1 MVASHQEGPGQ
12 NHSLDGTLIGGVHE
26 RPVRVYFE
34 DTDFSGVVYHASY
47 LKFMERGRSDFL
59 RCLELSHAALSDRG
73 MAFGVAHMDIR
84 FLASAG
90 IDDLLLVRTQ
100 LAQSSGVRLVFDQT
114 VLRGRKVLVSA
125 SVTVALIRDGRPQR
139 LPAEMQGLF
148 REISKST

>member
-1 MVASHQEGPGQ
+1 MAEQAGPGQ
-12 NHSLDGTLIGGVHE
+12 SYSLDGTLAGGVHE

-59 RCLELSHAALSDRG
+59 RCLDLSHAALSDQG

-100 LAQSSGVRLVFDQT
+100 LAQSSGVRLVFEQS
-114 VLRGRKVLVSA
+114 VLCRQDVLVTA
-125 SVTVALIRDGRPQR
+125 NVTVALIRDGKPQR
-139 LPAEMQGLF
+139 LPAEMRNLF
-148 REISKST
+148 RDLLISS